1 MSEAPPSGADEASR
15 TATPDTPAKPSVRG
29 WLWLVFMITIAG
41 GTWYHYDRYKEKA
54 AQEEA
59 EKQAAEAKGK
69 GKGSPTPV
77 VAVPA
82 RKGRLNVYLDGLG
95 TVTPLRTVTV
105 RSRVEGQLMRVHF
118 REGEMVEQG
127 QLLAEIDPRPFQ
139 VQLKQAEG
147 QLARDQALLAN
158 ARLDVDRY
166 RTLLAQD
173 SIAKQQVDAQEA
185 LVRQYEGV
193 VKSDQSQVDS
203 ARLQLTYA
211 RITAPISGRLGLRQ
225 VDPGNIVRAG
235 DASGIVVIAQLAP
248 VAVLFTVP
256 QDNLPALMKRVQE
269 EERLLVEAWDREQK
283 NLLARGRLLAVDN
296 LVDVAT
302 GTVKLK
308 ASFRNEESE
317 LFPNQFVN
325 VRLRLDTLD
334 DQTIIPQGAVQRGGR
349 GLFVYVVKEDMT
361 VTARPVTLGPA
372 DGPRVAVL
380 KGIEPGERVVV
391 DGIDRLREGAR
402 VILSKRPEFKP
413 SVDGT
418 SGARKKGKG
427 KGKPPADGAPGA
439 ASGKGGESA
448 QAPAA
453 DQGSA
458 EAGEAPRKGPRRRP
472 EGDAAAEGSTG
483 KGAADAKAGGGDPEK
498 KARRRKPPADPE
510 GAGEASSAAPGVD
523 AAPGDA
529 PEKKARRRKPPAD
542 GEATGEG
549 AGPRPVAEGA
559 SAGGEPEKKARRRK
573 PPAEAPE
580 GAAGSAAAAPAAP

>member
-1 MSEAPPSGADEASR
+1 MSEAPPSDAAEAPR
-15 TATPDTPAKPSVRG
+15 PVPPETAAKPSVRG
-29 WLWLVFMITIAG
+29 WLWLVFMIVIAG
-41 GTWYHYDRYKEKA
+41 GAWYHYDRYKERK
-54 AQEEA
+54 AQEDA
-59 EKQAAEAKGK
+59 LKQAADMKGK
-69 GKGSPTPV
+69 GKGAPTPV

-82 RKGRLNVYLDGLG
+82 RKGRINVYLDGLG

-105 RSRVEGQLMRVHF
+105 RSRVEGQLMRVHSQ
-118 REGEMVEQG
+118 EGERVQQG
-127 QLLAEIDPRPFQ
+127 QLRAEIDPRPLQ

-193 VKSDQSQVDS
+193 VKSDQSQVEN

-211 RITAPISGRLGLRQ
+211 RVTAPISGRVGLRQ
-225 VDPGNIVRAG
+225 VDPGNIVRGG
-235 DASGIVVIAQLAP
+235 DAAGIVVITQLAP
-248 VAVLFTVP
+248 VGVLFTVP
-256 QDNLPALMKRVQE
+256 QDSLPALMKRTQE
-269 EERLLVEAWDREQK
+269 EDRLLVEAWDREQK

-308 ASFRNEESE
+308 ASFRNEENE

-325 VRLRLDTLD
+325 VRLRLETLD
-334 DQTIIPQGAVQRGGR
+334 DQTVIQQGAVQRGGR
-349 GLFVYVVKEDMT
+349 GLFVYVVRDDMT

-372 DGPRVAVL
+372 DGPRVSVL
-380 KGIEPGERVVV
+380 KGIEPGDRVVV

-427 KGKPPADGAPGA
+427 KGKGKPVADAPPGTTPA
-439 ASGKGGESA
+439 ASTDA
-448 QAPAA
+448 APAPAA
-453 DQGSA
+453 EPGA
-458 EAGEAPRKGPRRRP
+458 APRKGAT
-472 EGDAAAEGSTG
+472 EG
-483 KGAADAKAGGGDPEK
+483 KGASGDPEK
-498 KARRRKPPADPE
+498 KARRRKPPADGE
-510 GAGEASSAAPGVD
+510 GSVDRDSGAD
-523 AAPGDA
+523 AASTDA
-529 PEKKARRRKPPAD
+529 PEKKAARRKPPAGD
-542 GEATGEG
+542 ATGEG
-549 AGPRPVAEGA
+549 SGA
-559 SAGGEPEKKARRRK
+559 RSSESTGGSGEPEKKARRRK
-573 PPAEAPE
+573 PPAESAD
-580 GAAGSAAAAPAAP
+580 GAAAAAAP